1 MSDVKAEWAKRVL
14 GVDVLSGASL
24 FPEEEYLVRL
34 ETIRDDV
41 RTYGLA
47 REFPQFEGALKAAAA
62 ALSGRD
68 ARTGA
73 VLDALEQRVATTL
86 SERRRKDAAAEIAG
100 AKALVAWQNARAGFD
115 SAGANLQQA
124 LRTLFA
130 ASESNPRCELPEVD
144 TAVETVDERLPPIDD
159 LTAAVEDALDVIRG
173 GDAKQSEG
181 RTAAAVKAIDVY
193 LGTLD
198 RETMLAEIEASVS
211 GLPIVTLIKA
221 ALGTLRAT
229 LDK

>member
-1 MSDVKAEWAKRVL
+1 MSDAKAEWAKRVL

-41 RTYGLA
+41 QTYGLA

-124 LRTLFA
+124 LWTLFA
-130 ASESNPRCELPEVD
+130 ASEPNPRCELPEVD

-181 RTAAAVKAIDVY
+181 RRAAAVKAIDVY

-198 RETMLAEIEASVS
+198 REIMLAEIEASVS